1 MAASRR
7 TRSPHLI
14 SVMRGLDPRIH
25 AFLATSKIDNPPGL
39 CLHAPPMTDKPATP
53 DSFTLTVPLPDEA
66 ATRALGAALARHLAP
81 GDFIALTGDLG
92 AGKTALARALIQA
105 RFGPGGADE
114 DVPSPT
120 FTLVQTYETP
130 DLLITHVDL
139 YRLDDPEDARELGLN
154 EALDEGAM
162 LMEWPDK
169 WGTLPA
175 TRLDIALTLMG
186 EEVRGARLT
195 GHGAWAT
202 RLRKL
207 SPALKP

>member
-1 MAASRR
+1 
-7 TRSPHLI
+7 
-14 SVMRGLDPRIH
+14 
-25 AFLATSKIDNPPGL
+25 
-39 CLHAPPMTDKPATP
+39 MTDKPATDP
-53 DSFTLTVPLPDEA
+53 LTITVPLPDEA
-66 ATRALGAALARHLAP
+66 ATRALGATLANALKT

-92 AGKTALARALIQA
+92 AGKTALGRALIQA
-105 RFGPGGADE
+105 RFGPGGEDE

-169 WGTLPA
+169 WGALPA
-175 TRLDIALTLMG
+175 TRLDIVLTLVG
-186 EEVRGARLT
+186 EEAREARLT
-195 GHGAWAT
+195 GHGSWAA
-202 RLRKL
+202 RLKEL

>member
-1 MAASRR
+1 
-7 TRSPHLI
+7 
-14 SVMRGLDPRIH
+14 
-25 AFLATSKIDNPPGL
+25 
-39 CLHAPPMTDKPATP
+39 MTEKPA
-53 DSFTLTVPLPDEA
+53 DSLTITVPLPDEA
-66 ATRALGAALARHLAP
+66 ATRALGAALAPHLAP

-105 RFGPGGADE
+105 RFGPGGEDE

-139 YRLDDPEDARELGLN
+139 YRLDDPEDARELGLL

-175 TRLDIALTLMG
+175 SRLDIVLKVVG
-186 EEVRGARLT
+186 NEAREAHLT
-195 GHGAWAT
+195 GHGRWAA
-202 RLRKL
+202 RLGAL
-207 SPALKP
+207 APALKP